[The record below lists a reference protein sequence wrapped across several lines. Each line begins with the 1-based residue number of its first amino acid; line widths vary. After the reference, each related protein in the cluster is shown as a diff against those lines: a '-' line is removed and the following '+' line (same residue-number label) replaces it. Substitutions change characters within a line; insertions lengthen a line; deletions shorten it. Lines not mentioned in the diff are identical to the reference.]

1 MGYRSEVAYA
11 IRFKNKEHRVRFMA
25 VQFMNE
31 WIKPEEFSLVDDE
44 TILFNKSG
52 LKWYDE
58 YEDVKQHSQI
68 LIDAKEQGC
77 SYEFC
82 RVGEDIGDIVYD
94 GEYGTDDNGKHIDS
108 PDIVCPT
115 QYIYVETEGEPY
127 PIGETLDTA

>member
-1 MGYRSEVAYA
+1 MGYRSDVAYA

-25 VQFMNE
+25 VQFMSE
-31 WIKPEEFSLVDDE
+31 WVKPEEFSLVDDT

-82 RVGEDIGDIVYD
+82 RVGEDIGDIVFES
-94 GEYGTDDNGKHIDS
+94 EYGIDDEGYDMNI

-127 PIGETLDTA
+127 PIGETLDTP